1 MRRVFSCRGGE
12 AALCTRPE
20 APSSAGSEGDAPPP
34 RPPRSAP
41 SSPAFQAET
50 KGTYLPEDGQTER
63 PPPRSLA
70 RLLRLS
76 GSGSD
81 ERGALCRTAHARR
94 GRHLAASR
102 KEAGR
107 KESQTDS
114 EGKPRL
120 PRRAIGRGRGGS
132 LPLPQTGGPR
142 RAEPFFRTVTDWRKK
157 IEEGIKHKV
166 FCRLPDGVAQRAP
179 GSSVRQLLC
188 DDVAC
193 KVCEQAAQEASQ
205 LMSSS
210 RAGGY
215 NFPSIR
221 APLSH
226 GPCVGRPL
234 QLDTPDSF
242 PQSASA
248 PDPISRD
255 PPVTPTRPASCGRPL
270 RPSNF
275 PADNKEQ
282 TFSIA
287 ERVSEGSRGSSRR
300 SGGLIGQEEDVL
312 FSSTTQEMSQMSWAA
327 SASDL
332 SELSV
337 SSLEGGKSCRCGQ
350 VPRKPRKRRRDS
362 SRVKSSAESQT
373 SGRDTE
379 SFFLRMRMYSQS
391 SPSEASRGRGRKTT
405 SPREGRSEAPRS
417 TRDPSSSRAQ
427 AFVFTAADI
436 SFLDQAVVAS
446 LESHLLGKRVQHL
459 LGLPS
464 ALLRSLQ
471 GFVPSAP
478 RPAPQRGP
486 VGVTVVTGP
495 QALSFVAER
504 AKKRLELHLKKMV
517 QMKHW
522 QLPQRVQEALRQMK
536 PPSQPRETPTF
547 PQKKTPSSSKKL
559 ARESCSALSCAQKQ
573 QTLQRN
579 LAKRAL
585 EMQLGV
591 SAPKFQQFR
600 KASPQAPKPALPKV
614 IPPGLRPPEPRSQQI
629 HFLDLQ
635 ALGHIQLNI
644 THKKLTYRL
653 GLPSLYHRSL
663 AQLFPGAVFQAPTF
677 PLPRRS
683 VAFGFTST
691 HIRFLCPKAREE
703 LEWHVRKKTLQ
714 HAWGIPG
721 LVQRSLRILLST
733 CHQVRPRNARA
744 SEVSISIPEL
754 SFLSRATQR
763 ELEKN
768 VQKRIVNQRWRL
780 PQRVLDSMKLLYPQ
794 GQLGNITGPKPSSS
808 KKLAKESCSVLS
820 CARKQQALQKNLAKR
835 ALETQLGVSAP
846 KIQQFRKA
854 SPQAPKPALPKVI
867 PPGLRPPELR
877 SQQIHFLDLQALSH
891 IQLNITHKKLTYR
904 LGLPSLYHRSLAQ
917 LFPGAVF
924 QVPTFPLPRRSAA
937 FGFTSTHIRFL
948 CPKARE
954 ELEWHVRKKTLQ
966 HAWGIPGLVQR
977 SLRILLS
984 TCHQVRP
991 RNARASEVSISIPE
1005 LSFLSRATQR
1015 ELEKNVQKRIVN
1027 QRWRLPQRVLDSMKL
1042 LHPQGQ
1048 LGNITGPKPCAVG
1061 RQRRQKA
1068 QRMVAPAPPLLPPTQ
1083 LAKTQVVLRPHLA
1096 KKSLEM
1102 NLEVFPAAV
1111 RVSWRCRLL
1120 VLRRP
1125 LPKVIRPG
1133 HKPLLPR
1140 RPVPLSVFA
1149 EQVSRIEVAVKCNH
1163 LASLWGLGTRYAE
1176 TLRAM
1181 RSPGP
1186 SRRRRTAFTF
1196 SGVQVTILP
1205 QTEAEAL
1212 ERHVSRKR
1220 LQHEW
1225 GFPVLVQR
1233 SLRYLV
1239 CEPPPLLPRRQMGV
1253 SARVLVQDLCLPQSF
1268 RNRLELHVQ
1277 KMKLQRLWGL
1287 PRRVVESLRSLFPE
1301 LKAAAHRQK
1310 SPAERGAESTLRK
1323 AGPES
1328 LPVTP
1333 VVGTLCAVCRK
1344 RKADAVSRGFPSVG
1358 RQNLEKIRVHSAK
1371 KSMEVHWEIFPAVA
1385 VSSWRRVVLTS
1396 RQPLPKRILRGVKPL
1411 QPRKPILTF
1420 VLAED
1425 FKRIEVSVQRYHLSS
1440 LWGLGQRYVEAL
1452 SAMAPAP
1459 HPQPPRSRKASLGFS
1474 QVQTLFLPQE
1484 DRESLERHVR
1494 KKKLQHEWG
1503 FPVSVQ
1509 SSLRAFMQGP
1519 PLPGQVPLPGASR
1532 RTKIWVQTMHRELL
1546 FLPRS
1551 TRVRLE
1557 HHIQRLKLQRQWA
1570 LPRRILES
1578 MQLLF
1583 PGEKMLPAGSS
1594 SRESSFGACAKPW
1607 TAGAKGAEPVG
1618 EKGRRMVGAAAHSA
1632 KLCLPLEGMSLE
1644 KLQLH
1649 VTKKSLEVHLGAF
1662 PAVPRH
1668 SRQRAS
1674 LSLSQT
1680 LPRLIRPS
1688 LATLRPRSSCLL
1700 FSVDQMGQIELAVQH
1715 NYLASLWGLGTRYVE
1730 AVAAMAP
1737 WPPFRTPARRR
1748 GAAFEFLAVE
1758 TLFFQR
1764 LSREELELHVRRK
1777 RMQHMWEFPAL
1788 VQRSLW
1794 GFMQGPPRLPGLPKT
1809 SIQICVLHQELLFL
1823 PRRMCR
1829 LLEFH
1834 IQRRKLQRRWGLPRK
1849 VLDSLQQFLPTP
1861 PPGRA
1866 PLPQSGKEKK
1876 LTKATGSRAA
1886 DARRRKTCNVPPV
1899 KNQCLESSTKA
1910 TLDTH
1915 LKKKAL
1921 ESKFQLMK
1929 APAGPIRRAPL
1940 PKPPSLPSGVRPRRP
1955 LLLFVEQE
1963 ALLKIQLNIKQKHL
1977 TCLWGLPSLQI
1988 KSLTKMYGKIPGP
2001 LLPGKVA
2008 TVRSSAKA
2016 LGRETPK
2023 GPAATGL
2030 KPWKWGASFL
2040 TQDASDLLEM
2050 HVLRKKLQHM
2060 WGLPATVQ
2068 KSLSAFLRPPSKLQR
2083 SPTRAVKVRVVT
2095 TQRLVFLDPVTAGS
2109 LEAHLKRRIAA
2120 HRWGLPK
2127 LVQESVKVFLPPG
2140 SAPQADQAQIAL
2152 CTCSKDL
2159 QTPLGTR
2166 GQCLRGASSPSQADQ
2181 TQIALCTCS
2190 KDLQTPLGTRGQRLQ
2205 AAASPSQADQIP
2217 LYTCSKD
2224 LQMPLGT
2231 GGQGLQAAGGEA
2243 QSPLEKQ
2250 VESERQQLPR
2260 TGGQPSELSPGG
2272 RHPETSRHG
2281 REAPKR
2287 ELDLLPVVT
2296 TCLTDEAREYLEFHV
2311 KRKRVQHEW
2320 SLPSAVQKSL
2330 RAFAPPPPELQ
2341 GPAKARAVVLVSP
2354 EKSGGQGKGGAAA
2367 HPPQSVTEAMIPRRI
2382 LRFLCPNV
2390 KDCLETHVKR
2400 WATEHRWGLPQMVRR
2415 SVRAALPAQQKSSA
2429 GEKKHPVRLSK
2440 RHHDSPQRHE
2450 VPSHSEAEESKGLL
2464 HAGESKRPVQLSK
2477 YHRDSPRQQEIHSHS
2492 EGEESPGLLHAG
2504 ERRYPVEVSK
2514 HHRDSSQQCG
2524 IHSHSEGEE
2533 LPGLLHAGE
2542 RRSPVQVS
2550 KHHRVSSQRQ
2560 EIHSYSEGK
2569 ESLAL
2574 QPSQKASPQKPKGH
2588 QRKQRPAR
2596 NVGTTAEISPTLQP
2610 PFLTDEAFQL
2620 LEFHII
2626 HKRIQHAWATPSILQ
2641 KSLDALA
2648 PFALH
2653 RGEDAPKTHRWDGEE
2668 VRVIANDLSFLKP
2681 DTKERLEA
2689 HITTLT
2695 TRHRWEIPKRVQQSL
2710 KTFMASRPPSRSEVG
2725 LLPCQCKSWQAAR
2738 DDYQTSDDDNKSSPQ
2753 GTEGR
2758 RRATK
2763 KQKVLW
2769 QGQRGTATRV
2779 GHEASV
2785 FLFPGVRLPFLQHEA
2800 QNALEFHIQRK
2811 RLQHAWGL
2819 PSAVLRSL
2827 QAFAPPPLES
2837 HKKRPPRKIVAGR
2850 IPWEEGDM
2858 QSVSRSLSFLSP
2870 ERKEHLN
2877 GHLRRMIEKRRWG
2890 LPERVQQSLRA
2901 FMTSRPASQPE
2912 LGRSRQPLPP
2922 PSTSPQDVADSETEG
2937 DNQLASGTEG
2947 DNEDDSSREAT
2958 QKPRG
2963 KLHHKK
2969 EAAASAARV
2978 DVSTFFFPEVTSPF
2992 LPQKAQNALEFHIQR
3007 KRLQHAWGLPST
3019 VLKSLQAFAPPPLES
3034 HKKRPPR
3041 KIVAGRI
3048 PWEEG
3053 DMQSV
3058 SRSLSFLSPERKEHL
3073 NGHLRRMIEKRR
3085 WGLPERV
3092 QQSLR
3097 AFMTSRPASQ
3107 PELGRSRRPSPPPS
3121 TSPQDAADSETEGD
3135 NQLASGTE
3143 GDNED
3148 DSSREATQKL
3158 HHKREAAAAH
3168 VDVSTFF
3175 FPEVTSPFLPHE
3187 AQNALEFH
3195 IQRKR
3200 LQHAWG
3206 LPSTVLRSLQAFAPL
3221 PLESHK
3227 KRPPRKSVAHPF
3239 PWDEGNVKIMT
3250 RGLLFINSE
3259 VKERLE
3265 AHVRSLTAGHRW
3277 GLQKH
3282 AQEAVRAFRL
3292 PRPPSVVEMG
3302 PETQEAFRIRSPFEL
3317 GSSVR
3322 KRQDRQNVSGE
3333 LEEETLLAATLSATS
3348 ATSISCE
3355 RELPFL
3361 AGHLQDF
3368 LEFHIQ
3374 RKKIQHD
3381 WGLPATVQRSLRAFA
3396 PVPRGLQ
3403 ESHLPGTG
3411 VSIAATRAKGV
3422 AAGTRAGTKKGR
3434 VGKEVQVGAKQLHFL
3449 HAGTKEHL
3457 EKHIRGLKVEHRW
3470 HVPKVVQESARAF
3483 ILHAHGPEEEE
3494 EQLSTYEQ
3502 TLDTSDTPF
3511 KTETEQ
3517 DSSSSW
3523 EDPRIY
3529 HPELF
3534 PERGQD
3540 SGEASW
3546 VETEEP
3552 SLCLCGKTRNHTAA
3566 QEARGGWEAGRGA
3579 PRRSRLQEKPLQ
3591 GSWLKKP
3598 RQVQRSRI
3606 PDRMQEPGVPPLSQ
3620 PTRRPPKYIHNASRR
3635 PERNPSSQ
3643 RVRYTCGRIT
3653 HLAARSSN
3661 TSLGKRNKKTTR
3673 RVPWQ
3678 PEGSFEG
3685 MADDSHLSPG
3695 QLPLLPKGSE
3705 AGWEHRKVCKLPK
3718 CSSSSHFS
3726 RKATAAT
3733 SSSSQLAA
3741 EQKWRQQDQ
3750 EEGAENGKEGGSS
3763 SLLSEDIEQ
3772 VPGPSSGESIRDA
3785 SLPEQEATE
3794 VDLRPLQGTESMQQS
3809 SLFAPQQAFL
3819 EQAYAVEPQASYEDV
3834 VARTYRMAGSI
3845 RQVKSRS
3852 GLRTGGRKVGWGR
3865 EKRMD
3870 SPSQTMRDAY
3880 WATDT
3885 GRQASSATKELGRCS
3900 SESLCQECLSLKSP
3914 SWKEGSEEDS
3924 VVAPLHQGARGLE
3937 EASSDSP
3944 KDSEWQAVPASPKE
3958 GFLGAEGGFQRHSAP
3973 DNEAAVEGQEE
3984 QGTSSGSE
3992 EQRPVS
3998 VGSMSQFSTEWEWE
4012 QVGDWDSKEEGFAK
4026 SDWMVK
4032 EEEEEEGGG
4041 SSGGNWPGAGRGAT
4055 GSRRRENSPTNSHS
4069 LASLKKAKASQ
4080 TALLWEARF
4089 VLSNMAT
4096 ESASEPQQAIAK
4108 EVTGGMVALGQTA
4121 ASQGSGERSRYSQF
4135 VGTAPSDEKV
4145 TLLSKILERKL
4156 SLDQGLRVLRHG
4168 GERRSK

>member
-1 MRRVFSCRGGE
+1 MRSRMLPAS
-12 AALCTRPE
+12 
-20 APSSAGSEGDAPPP
+20 GSEATPALARNAMPWIFVSTLEMVSYKSIALLWKLLSSLSKNAVLVLVLYFMWKLLGGFPMLASAYSWLRKNCR
-34 RPPRSAP
+34 RPSFCPEI
-41 SSPAFQAET
+41 SP
-50 KGTYLPEDGQTER
+50 KLL
-63 PPPRSLA
+63 SLA
-70 RLLRLS
+70 
-76 GSGSD
+76 
-81 ERGALCRTAHARR
+81 ER
-94 GRHLAASR
+94 
-102 KEAGR
+102 
-107 KESQTDS
+107 
-114 EGKPRL
+114 
-120 PRRAIGRGRGGS
+120 
-132 LPLPQTGGPR
+132 
-142 RAEPFFRTVTDWRKK
+142 FFRKVTDWRKK

-166 FCRLPDGVAQRAP
+166 FCRLPDGIAQRAP

-193 KVCEQAAQEASQ
+193 K
-205 LMSSS
+205 
-210 RAGGY
+210 
-215 NFPSIR
+215 
-221 APLSH
+221 
-226 GPCVGRPL
+226 
-234 QLDTPDSF
+234 
-242 PQSASA
+242 SASA

-255 PPVTPTRPASCGRPL
+255 LPVTPTRPASCGRPL

-275 PADNKEQ
+275 PADNREQ

-287 ERVSEGSRGSSRR
+287 ERVSEGSRGSSHR
-300 SGGLIGQEEDVL
+300 SGGLIGQEEEVL
-312 FSSTTQEMSQMSWAA
+312 FSSTTQEMSQMSRTA

-332 SELSV
+332 SELSF

-362 SRVKSSAESQT
+362 GWVKSSAESQM

-391 SPSEASRGRGRKTT
+391 SPSEASHGRGRKTT
-405 SPREGRSEAPRS
+405 SPQEGRSETPRS

-436 SFLDQAVVAS
+436 SFLDQAMVAS

-478 RPAPQRGP
+478 RPVPQRGP

-504 AKKRLELHLKKMV
+504 AKKRLEHHLKKMV

-559 ARESCSALSCAQKQ
+559 AKESCSALSCA
-573 QTLQRN
+573 
-579 LAKRAL
+579 
-585 EMQLGV
+585 
-591 SAPKFQQFR
+591 
-600 KASPQAPKPALPKV
+600 
-614 IPPGLRPPEPRSQQI
+614 
-629 HFLDLQ
+629 
-635 ALGHIQLNI
+635 
-644 THKKLTYRL
+644 
-653 GLPSLYHRSL
+653 
-663 AQLFPGAVFQAPTF
+663 
-677 PLPRRS
+677 
-683 VAFGFTST
+683 
-691 HIRFLCPKAREE
+691 
-703 LEWHVRKKTLQ
+703 
-714 HAWGIPG
+714 
-721 LVQRSLRILLST
+721 
-733 CHQVRPRNARA
+733 
-744 SEVSISIPEL
+744 
-754 SFLSRATQR
+754 
-763 ELEKN
+763 
-768 VQKRIVNQRWRL
+768 
-780 PQRVLDSMKLLYPQ
+780 
-794 GQLGNITGPKPSSS
+794 
-808 KKLAKESCSVLS
+808 
-820 CARKQQALQKNLAKR
+820 RKQQVLQRNLAKR

-867 PPGLRPPELR
+867 PPGLRPPEPR

-924 QVPTFPLPRRSAA
+924 QAPTFPLPRRSAA

-991 RNARASEVSISIPE
+991 RNARAGEVSISIPE

-1042 LHPQGQ
+1042 LYPQGQLGNITGSKPSSSKKLAKESCSALSCARKQQALQKNLAKRALETQLGVSAPKIQQFRKASPQAPKPALPKVIPPRLRPPEPRSQQIHFLDLQALSHIQLNITHKKLTYRLGLPSLYHRSLAQLFPGAVFQAPTFPLPRRSAAFGFTSTHIRFLCPKAREELEWHVRKKTLQHAWGIPGLVQRSLRILLSTCHQVRPRNARAGEVSISIPELSFLSRATQRELEKNVQKRIVNQRWRLPQRVLDSMKLLYPQGQ
-1048 LGNITGPKPCAVG
+1048 LGNITGPKPYAVG

-1068 QRMVAPAPPLLPPTQ
+1068 QRMVAPAPPLLLPTQ
-1083 LAKTQVVLRPHLA
+1083 LAKTQVVLQPHLA

-1111 RVSWRCRLL
+1111 RVSWRYRLL

-1140 RPVPLSVFA
+1140 RPLPLSVFA

-1205 QTEAEAL
+1205 RTEAAAL

-1239 CEPPPLLPRRQMGV
+1239 CEPPPLLPLRQPGV

-1310 SPAERGAESTLRK
+1310 SPAERGAKSTLRK
-1323 AGPES
+1323 VGPES

-1344 RKADAVSRGFPSVG
+1344 RKADAGSRGFPSVG

-1411 QPRKPILTF
+1411 QPRKLVLTF

-1425 FKRIEVSVQRYHLSS
+1425 FKKIEVSVQCKHLSS

-1474 QVQTLFLPQE
+1474 PAQTLFLLQE

-1532 RTKIWVQTMHRELL
+1532 RTKIWVQTLHRELL

-1557 HHIQRLKLQRQWA
+1557 HHVQRLKLQRQWA

-1583 PGEKMLPAGSS
+1583 PGEKMLPAGST

-1607 TAGAKGAEPVG
+1607 TAGAKGAEPVR

-1680 LPRLIRPS
+1680 LPRLIRPG

-1700 FSVDQMGQIELAVQH
+1700 FSVDQMGQIELAVHH

-1737 WPPFRTPARRR
+1737 RPPFRTPARRR

-1764 LSREELELHVRRK
+1764 LSREELELHVRKK

-1809 SIQICVLHQELLFL
+1809 SIPICVLHQELLFL

-1886 DARRRKTCNVPPV
+1886 DARLRKTSNVPPV

-1977 TCLWGLPSLQI
+1977 TCLWGLPGLQI
-1988 KSLTKMYGKIPGP
+1988 KSLTKMYGKVPGQP
-2001 LLPGKVA
+2001 LPGKVA
-2008 TVRSSAKA
+2008 TVGSSAKA

-2023 GPAATGL
+2023 GPAAAGL
-2030 KPWKWGASFL
+2030 KAWKWGAPFL
-2040 TQDASDLLEM
+2040 TQDSSNLLEM
-2050 HVLRKKLQHM
+2050 HVLRKKLQHT
-2060 WGLPATVQ
+2060 WGLPATIQ
-2068 KSLSAFLRPPSKLQR
+2068 KSLSAFPRPPSKLQR

-2095 TQRLVFLDPVTAGS
+2095 AQRLVFLDPVTAGS
-2109 LEAHLKRRIAA
+2109 LEAHLKHRIAA

-2140 SAPQADQAQIAL
+2140 SAPRADQAQTPLCTCSKVLQTSLGTRGQRLRAATSPSQADQMQIPL

-2159 QTPLGTR
+2159 QTSLGTR
-2166 GQCLRGASSPSQADQ
+2166 GQRLRAATSPSQADQ
-2181 TQIALCTCS
+2181 TQIPLCTCS

-2272 RHPETSRHG
+2272 RHLETSRHG
-2281 REAPKR
+2281 RETPKR

-2311 KRKRVQHEW
+2311 KRKRVQHDW

-2341 GPAKARAVVLVSP
+2341 GPSKARAVVLVSP

-2367 HPPQSVTEAMIPRRI
+2367 HPLQSVTKAMIPRRI

-2390 KDCLETHVKR
+2390 KDCLETHMKR

-2450 VPSHSEAEESKGLL
+2450 VHSHSETEESKGVL

-2504 ERRYPVEVSK
+2504 ERRSPVQVSK

-2524 IHSHSEGEE
+2524 IHSHSEDEE
-2533 LPGLLHAGE
+2533 LMGLLHAGE

-2574 QPSQKASPQKPKGH
+2574 QPSKKASPQKPKGH

-2596 NVGTTAEISPTLQP
+2596 NMGTTVEISPTLQP
-2610 PFLTDEAFQL
+2610 PFLTDEALQL

-2626 HKRIQHAWATPSILQ
+2626 HKRIQHAWAAPSVLQ

-2653 RGEDAPKTHRWDGEE
+2653 WGEDAPKTHRWDGEE
-2668 VRVIANDLSFLKP
+2668 VRVITNDLSFLKP

-2710 KTFMASRPPSRSEVG
+2710 KTFLASRPPSRSEVG

-2738 DDYQTSDDDNKSSPQ
+2738 DDYQTSDDDNKGSPQ

-2763 KQKVLW
+2763 KQKVLS
-2769 QGQRGTATRV
+2769 QGQQGTATRV

-2785 FLFPGVRLPFLQHEA
+2785 FLFPGVRLPFLHHEA
-2800 QNALEFHIQRK
+2800 QNVLELHIQRK
-2811 RLQHAWGL
+2811 KLQHAWGL

-2827 QAFAPPPLES
+2827 QAFAPLPLES

-2912 LGRSRQPLPP
+2912 LGRPRQPLPP
-2922 PSTSPQDVADSETEG
+2922 PSKSPQDVADSETEG

-2958 QKPRG
+2958 QKLRG
-2963 KLHHKK
+2963 KLY
-2969 EAAASAARV
+2969 
-2978 DVSTFFFPEVTSPF
+2978 
-2992 LPQKAQNALEFHIQR
+2992 
-3007 KRLQHAWGLPST
+3007 
-3019 VLKSLQAFAPPPLES
+3019 
-3034 HKKRPPR
+3034 
-3041 KIVAGRI
+3041 
-3048 PWEEG
+3048 
-3053 DMQSV
+3053 
-3058 SRSLSFLSPERKEHL
+3058 
-3073 NGHLRRMIEKRR
+3073 
-3085 WGLPERV
+3085 
-3092 QQSLR
+3092 
-3097 AFMTSRPASQ
+3097 
-3107 PELGRSRRPSPPPS
+3107 
-3121 TSPQDAADSETEGD
+3121 
-3135 NQLASGTE
+3135 
-3143 GDNED
+3143 
-3148 DSSREATQKL
+3148 
-3158 HHKREAAAAH
+3158 HKREAAATAAH

-3206 LPSTVLRSLQAFAPL
+3206 LPSTVLKSLQAFAPL

-3227 KRPPRKSVAHPF
+3227 KRPPRKSVVHPF

-3250 RGLLFINSE
+3250 RGLVFIDSV
-3259 VKERLE
+3259 VKEHLE

-3277 GLQKH
+3277 DLQKH

-3292 PRPPSVVEMG
+3292 PRPPSVLEMG
-3302 PETQEAFRIRSPFEL
+3302 PETHPRDYQEAFRIRSPFEL
-3317 GSSVR
+3317 ASSVQ

-3333 LEEETLLAATLSATS
+3333 LEEETLLAAALSATS

-3403 ESHLPGTG
+3403 ESPLTGTG
-3411 VSIAATRAKGV
+3411 ARIAAARAKGV

-3434 VGKEVQVGAKQLHFL
+3434 KGKEVQVGAKQLHFL
-3449 HAGTKEHL
+3449 HVGTKEHL

-3470 HVPKVVQESARAF
+3470 HIPKVVQESARAF
-3483 ILHAHGPEEEE
+3483 IFHAHGSEEE
-3494 EQLSTYEQ
+3494 EQPSTYEQ

-3517 DSSSSW
+3517 ESSSSW

-3529 HPELF
+3529 HAELF
-3534 PERGQD
+3534 PEIGQD

-3566 QEARGGWEAGRGA
+3566 QEARGGWEAPRGA

-3606 PDRMQEPGVPPLSQ
+3606 PDRMQDPGVPPLSQ
-3620 PTRRPPKYIHNASRR
+3620 PTRRPPKYVHNASRR

-3661 TSLGKRNKKTTR
+3661 TSLGKRKKKMTT

-3685 MADDSHLSPG
+3685 MADDSHLPPG

-3705 AGWEHRKVCKLPK
+3705 AGWEHRKVCKLPN
-3718 CSSSSHFS
+3718 CSSPSHFS
-3726 RKATAAT
+3726 RKATAAI

-3741 EQKWRQQDQ
+3741 EQKWWQQEQ

-3785 SLPEQEATE
+3785 FQPEQEATE
-3794 VDLRPLQGTESMQQS
+3794 ADLRPLQRTESAQQA

-3819 EQAYAVEPQASYEDV
+3819 EQAYAVEPQSSYEEV
-3834 VARTYRMAGSI
+3834 VARTYGMAGSI

-3852 GLRTGGRKVGWGR
+3852 GLRMGGRKVGWGR

-3870 SPSQTMRDAY
+3870 SPSQTMRDAD

-3885 GRQASSATKELGRCS
+3885 GRQASSATKELGRWS

-3924 VVAPLHQGARGLE
+3924 VGSPLHEGARGLE

-3944 KDSEWQAVPASPKE
+3944 KDSEWQALPASPKE

-3992 EQRPVS
+3992 KQRPVS

-4012 QVGDWDSKEEGFAK
+4012 QVGDWDSKEEGFAR

-4041 SSGGNWPGAGRGAT
+4041 SSGGKAT
-4055 GSRRRENSPTNSHS
+4055 GSRRHENSPKNSHS
-4069 LASLKKAKASQ
+4069 LVSLKKAKPSQ

-4096 ESASEPQQAIAK
+4096 ESASGSQQAVAK
-4108 EVTGGMVALGQTA
+4108 EVTEGRVPLGQTASPA

-4168 GERRSK
+4168 GERRSKRENSGF